1 MNNVVLAQLF
11 DYVDSKFTLEQISK
25 KLSMGMDEILDGL
38 EELVKK
44 EIAPN
49 LAYIKGDETTLS
61 EEQLKRFRQ
70 IRIKSIHNKLYQQA
84 CYDDTIERRSKEC
97 FKAIAAVNSY
107 FDENEHLFMAYA
119 ARKGATLESLEENSN
134 FTRAEIIALIKK
146 AVVENRVKTD
156 VRHMIAQ
163 SSNEEEKN
171 ELLLIQQLSD
181 QIEEPI
187 KTDAAKEYIPKE
199 ERKLSKEA
207 EKMCGSYAEYF
218 DPCGNDEDKQEVTK
232 WVCIMKKENLCSGY
246 DIDYRP
252 DITDEKICAGIYLYL
267 LSQGYSDI
275 RTIKF
280 FSSAYEAMNFY
291 VTNKKD
297 SEDCWVLQTDPGL
310 FDEDVFLSL

>member
-1 MNNVVLAQLF
+1 MNNVVLAQIF
-11 DYVDSKFTLEQISK
+11 DYVNSKFTLEQISK
-25 KLSMGMDEILDGL
+25 NLNINMDEILDGL

-70 IRIKSIHNKLYQQA
+70 IRIKSIHNKLYQQT
-84 CYDDTIERRSKEC
+84 CYDDTIERRSEEW

-107 FDENEHLFMAYA
+107 FDENEHLFMAA
-119 ARKGATLESLEENSN
+119 SARQGATLERLEENSN
-134 FTRAEIIALIKK
+134 FTRAEIISLIKK
-146 AVVENRVKTD
+146 AVIENKVKTD

-187 KTDAAKEYIPKE
+187 KTDAPKE

-218 DPCGNDEDKQEVTK
+218 DPYLNDEDKQEVTK
-232 WVCIMKKENLCSGY
+232 QVSIMRKEDLCSRY
-246 DIDYRP
+246 DVDYRS
-252 DITDEKICAGIYLYL
+252 DITNEEICAGIYLYL

-280 FSSAYEAMNFY
+280 FPSAYEAISFY
-291 VTNKKD
+291 QKNHEGSKD
-297 SEDCWVLQTDPGL
+297 VWAFENDPDL
-310 FDEDVFLSL
+310 FHEN

>member
-1 MNNVVLAQLF
+1 MNNVVLAQIF
-11 DYVDSKFTLEQISK
+11 DYVNSKFTLEQISK
-25 KLSMGMDEILDGL
+25 NLNINMDEILDGL

-70 IRIKSIHNKLYQQA
+70 IRIKSIHNKLYQQT
-84 CYDDTIERRSKEC
+84 CYDDTIERRSEEW

-107 FDENEHLFMAYA
+107 FDENEHLFMAA
-119 ARKGATLESLEENSN
+119 SARQGATLERLEENSN
-134 FTRAEIIALIKK
+134 FTRAEIISLIKK
-146 AVVENRVKTD
+146 AIIENKVKTD

-171 ELLLIQQLSD
+171 KLLLIQQLSD

-187 KTDAAKEYIPKE
+187 KTDAPKE

-218 DPCGNDEDKQEVTK
+218 DPYLNDEDKQEVTK
-232 WVCIMKKENLCSGY
+232 QVSIMRKEDLCSRY
-246 DIDYRP
+246 DVDYRS
-252 DITDEKICAGIYLYL
+252 DITNEEICAGIYLYL

-280 FSSAYEAMNFY
+280 FPSAYEAISFY
-291 VTNKKD
+291 QKNHEGSKD
-297 SEDCWVLQTDPGL
+297 VWAFENDPDL
-310 FDEDVFLSL
+310 FVFH

>member
-1 MNNVVLAQLF
+1 MNNVVLAQIF
-11 DYVDSKFTLEQISK
+11 DYVNSKFTLEQISK
-25 KLSMGMDEILDGL
+25 NLNINMDEILDGL

-70 IRIKSIHNKLYQQA
+70 IRIKSIHNKLYQQT
-84 CYDDTIERRSKEC
+84 CYDDTIERRSEEW

-107 FDENEHLFMAYA
+107 FDENEHLFMAA
-119 ARKGATLESLEENSN
+119 SARQGATLERLEENSN
-134 FTRAEIIALIKK
+134 FTRAEIISLIKK
-146 AVVENRVKTD
+146 AVVENKVKTD

-171 ELLLIQQLSD
+171 KLLLIQQLSD

-187 KTDAAKEYIPKE
+187 KTDAPKEE

-218 DPCGNDEDKQEVTK
+218 DPYLNDEDKQEVTK
-232 WVCIMKKENLCSGY
+232 QVSIMRKEDLCSRY
-246 DIDYRP
+246 DVDYRP
-252 DITDEKICAGIYLYL
+252 DITNEEICAGIYLYL
-267 LSQGYSDI
+267 LSQGYNDI

-280 FSSAYEAMNFY
+280 FPSAYEAISFY
-291 VTNKKD
+291 QKNHEGSKD
-297 SEDCWVLQTDPGL
+297 VWAFENDPDL
-310 FDEDVFLSL
+310 FHEN

>member
-1 MNNVVLAQLF
+1 MNNVVLAQIF
-11 DYVDSKFTLEQISK
+11 DYVNSKFTLEQISK
-25 KLSMGMDEILDGL
+25 NLNINMDEILDGL

-70 IRIKSIHNKLYQQA
+70 IRIKSIHNKLYQQT
-84 CYDDTIERRSKEC
+84 CYDDTIERRSEEW

-107 FDENEHLFMAYA
+107 FDENEHLFMAA
-119 ARKGATLESLEENSN
+119 SARQGATLERLEENSN
-134 FTRAEIIALIKK
+134 FTRAEIISLIKK
-146 AVVENRVKTD
+146 AVIENKVKTD

-171 ELLLIQQLSD
+171 KLLLIQQLSD

-187 KTDAAKEYIPKE
+187 KTDAPKE

-218 DPCGNDEDKQEVTK
+218 DPYLNDEDKQEVTK
-232 WVCIMKKENLCSGY
+232 QVSIMRKEDLCSRY
-246 DIDYRP
+246 DVDYRS
-252 DITDEKICAGIYLYL
+252 DITNEEICAGICLYL

-280 FSSAYEAMNFY
+280 FPSAYEAISFY
-291 VTNKKD
+291 QKNHEGSKD
-297 SEDCWVLQTDPGL
+297 VWAFENDPDL
-310 FDEDVFLSL
+310 FHEN

>member
-70 IRIKSIHNKLYQQA
+70 IRIKSIHNKLYQQT
-84 CYDDTIERRSKEC
+84 CYDDTIERRSEEW

-107 FDENEHLFMAYA
+107 FDENEHLFMAA
-119 ARKGATLESLEENSN
+119 SARQGATLERLEENSN
-134 FTRAEIIALIKK
+134 FTRAEIISLIKK
-146 AVVENRVKTD
+146 AVIENKVKTD

-171 ELLLIQQLSD
+171 KLLLIQQLSD

-187 KTDAAKEYIPKE
+187 KTDAPKE

-218 DPCGNDEDKQEVTK
+218 DPYLNDEDKQEVTK
-232 WVCIMKKENLCSGY
+232 QVSIMRKEDLCSRY
-246 DIDYRP
+246 DVDYRS
-252 DITDEKICAGIYLYL
+252 DITNEEICAGIYLYL

-280 FSSAYEAMNFY
+280 FPSAYEAISFY
-291 VTNKKD
+291 QKNHEGSKD
-297 SEDCWVLQTDPGL
+297 VWAFENDPDL
-310 FDEDVFLSL
+310 FHEN